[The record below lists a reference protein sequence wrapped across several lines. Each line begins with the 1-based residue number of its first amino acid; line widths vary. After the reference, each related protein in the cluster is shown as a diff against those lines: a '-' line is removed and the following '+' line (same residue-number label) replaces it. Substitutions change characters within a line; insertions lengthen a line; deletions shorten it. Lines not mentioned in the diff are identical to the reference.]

1 MVEKAKVAVFPYAVI
16 KRTMQKNIPENMRVS
31 KEAIVELDKILA
43 GIVSEYMKKAAGICQ
58 NAKRVTVSAADVS
71 LAFE

>member
-1 MVEKAKVAVFPYAVI
+1 MVEKTKATFQFAVI
-16 KRTMQKNIPENMRVS
+16 KRTMQTNIPENMRVS

-43 GIVSEYMKKAAGICQ
+43 GIVSDYMKKAAGICQ
-58 NAKRVTVSAADVS
+58 NAKRVTINAGDIA